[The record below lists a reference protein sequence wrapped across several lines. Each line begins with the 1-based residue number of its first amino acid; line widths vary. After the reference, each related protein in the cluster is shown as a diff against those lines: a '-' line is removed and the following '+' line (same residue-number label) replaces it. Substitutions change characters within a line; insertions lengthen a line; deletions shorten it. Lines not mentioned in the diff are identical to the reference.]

1 MKLKK
6 ILYIVMITVLSVIG
20 CGSSEIPENDGRL
33 PELESMESDIDP
45 VEQSDTVIMATA
57 KNENDLTGTYEDK
70 EMELKIIIIQ
80 KDELVTYNFCNS
92 DGSEPFIETDCT
104 IESGYISGQAYYISK
119 NMDGSLAISGGAGGS
134 WGQFVK
140 ISDDAII
147 DLAEMMGDNST
158 ALAYDLSTDVENGML
173 YSDDSGCIVDSNGN
187 IIPEYEYINVLDN
200 GYISDGECV
209 LEGYCVD
216 TNGQIVSYIPGEVS
230 YTETN
235 SSNSSSLTE
244 IIGLRS
250 GEYKNPKSPVV
261 ITIPDEVYSTEATEI
276 FVYVPIYIGTEDNK
290 YEYEY
295 SGMINLFDIGTITIM
310 TGPQSSTWLKYDYEE
325 GYISEATSLIY
336 DSLGADYEIDGVT
349 KFYIDGFAPDT
360 VNFVGE
366 VGTYFCEDVNGYA
379 GRVYVNQITEESI
392 EFDVSSLSWADNEY
406 FVQGGYGKITDNNTA
421 VYKGISSS
429 ITLQWDEN
437 GNIQLLVEGDLP
449 YGSVKEQEAIESVI
463 GQTFEFVSPE
473 FVGW

>member
-1 MKLKK
+1 MKCSKCGKEVSEGKFCPECGTKFLEENEEGRDVKADRKPKKK
-6 ILYIVMITVLSVIG
+6 IFKYLGIGALVYIVATVIVGILTGGVDDSETRAETYIEEVKEENTTEIQEEVSEQSSEKENDSVI
-20 CGSSEIPENDGRL
+20 SLTYDLNTDIEN
-33 PELESMESDIDP
+33 SM
-45 VEQSDTVIMATA
+45 
-57 KNENDLTGTYEDK
+57 LH
-70 EMELKIIIIQ
+70 
-80 KDELVTYNFCNS
+80 S
-92 DGSEPFIETDCT
+92 DGS
-104 IESGYISGQAYYISK
+104 GH
-119 NMDGSLAISGGAGGS
+119 
-134 WGQFVK
+134 
-140 ISDDAII
+140 
-147 DLAEMMGDNST
+147 
-158 ALAYDLSTDVENGML
+158 
-173 YSDDSGCIVDSNGN
+173 IVDDYGN
-187 IIPEYEYINVLDN
+187 IIPEYSYIEITEN
-200 GYISDGECV
+200 GSLYDVESDCIM
-209 LEGYCVD
+209 EGYEVSP
-216 TNGQIVSYIPGEVS
+216 NGQISRYMVMDDYS
-230 YTETN
+230 ETSAGN
-235 SSNSSSLTE
+235 SLTE

-261 ITIPDEVYSTEATEI
+261 ITIPDEVYSTESTEI

-421 VYKGISSS
+421 VYKGITSS

-473 FVGW
+473 YVGW